1 MVPAFFMTFM
11 TSPDLQT
18 ITRTVAAVRPDVEIW
33 DVQVVKGENL
43 VRVLIEHPDG
53 VDADLCAEVANVLSD
68 VRDHG
73 GLEVSSPGIER
84 PLIRTTHYERAL
96 GETVQSVSRNHRGAP
111 QPPRPPHG
119 SRRHIAA
126 TRARRRRR
134 ARRAAGGS
142 REVEHRL
149 ESGDAMSKD
158 ILEAVYELERQ
169 KSIDAE
175 VLLVALEDALKAAYK
190 KTPEAARH
198 VRVEIDRKP
207 VR

>member
-96 GETVQSVSRNHRGAP
+96 GETVQIRLKKPREGRRNLRG
-111 QPPRPPHG
+111 RLT
-119 SRRHIAA
+119 AA
-126 TRARRRRR
+126 DDT
-134 ARRAAGGS
+134 S
-142 REVEHRL
+142 LRL
-149 ESGDAMSKD
+149 ELDDG
-158 ILEAVYELERQ
+158 VELDVPREEVA
-169 KSIDAE
+169 KSNI
-175 VLLVALEDALKAAYK
+175 VWNPV
-190 KTPEAARH
+190 TP
-198 VRVEIDRKP
+198 
-207 VR
+207 